1 MKQSHIKIK
10 THHTFE
16 VRVAAIAQ
24 ISISL
29 GNFGRKATLSAEVV
43 KHNVSLKVLIGW
55 IFINLITIVPPA

>member
-29 GNFGRKATLSAEVV
+29 GNFVRKATLSTEVG
-43 KHNVSLKVLIGW
+43 KHKLMYH
-55 IFINLITIVPPA
+55 